1 MKDKNEAIQ
10 KYGMSIVLFIVGTV
24 IAFLFL
30 QDYKLSARIGTSFL
44 IGWLAGGFLWGWSL
58 TKKWFPNFRWWYTSN
73 NSNRDGSIEAFKSVL
88 HEFGVVIRIMTA
100 FVVGSVAIPV
110 GIIIT
115 IVTSAKAGKEAYD
128 KAYKEAVSGTASGEN
143 ASTE

>member
-1 MKDKNEAIQ
+1 MNKKKETIQ

-24 IAFLFL
+24 IAFLIL
-30 QDYKLSARIGTSFL
+30 QDYKPSARIGTSFL

-58 TKKWFPNFRWWYTSN
+58 TKKWFPNTRLG
-73 NSNRDGSIEAFKSVL
+73 DGLWGGALDTF
-88 HEFGVVIRIMTA
+88 VVSIRIVTA

>member
-1 MKDKNEAIQ
+1 MNNKKETVQ

-24 IAFLFL
+24 IAFLIL
-30 QDYKLSARIGTSFL
+30 QDYKPSARIGTSFL

-58 TKKWFPNFRWWYTSN
+58 TKKWFPNFSWFSNYNN
-73 NSNRDGSIEAFKSVL
+73 NSSTAAFQGAV
-88 HEFGVVIRIMTA
+88 HTTGVGIRVMTA
-100 FVVGSVAIPV
+100 FFVGSVAIPV

-128 KAYKEAVSGTASGEN
+128 KAYKEAVSGTESGEN